1 MTQRPG
7 LALDWALLLVVVGL
21 LLFSLAL
28 VYSASAAVG
37 VWKFGSSQYF
47 LERHAVRVGLSI
59 VLLLVCAWVDYRHW
73 QRLSGLLLWI
83 GIGLL
88 LLVLV
93 LGEPVKGAARWLQ
106 IGPLRFQPSE
116 YIKFALLL
124 HMARLLAQEP
134 VARRPPSV
142 KRPLLWLLLCCA
154 LIAAQPNASVAVL
167 LALVGMLLLL
177 SGGVRWTTLSGVA
190 LLGVL
195 ALGVYLVAAPYR
207 MARLASFFEG
217 ETLPY
222 QARQALLA
230 FGHGGILGVGPG
242 QSVQRELFLPEA
254 YGDFVFAIVG
264 EEYGILGTT
273 VVILAFAVLLWR
285 GMRVAQRAPDAFGFL
300 LALGITATF
309 GLYAVVHMA
318 VTTGLLPVTGIP
330 LPFVSYGG
338 SSIFF
343 STAAAGVLLNIGR
356 QAQMPRWQ
364 EALPGVVLPRSR

>member
-134 VARRPPSV
+134 VVRRPPSA

-264 EEYGILGTT
+264 EEYGIVGTT

-343 STAAAGVLLNIGR
+343 SAAAAGVLLNIGR

>member
-134 VARRPPSV
+134 AARRPPSA

-254 YGDFVFAIVG
+254 HGDFVFAIVG
-264 EEYGILGTT
+264 EEYGIVGTT

-338 SSIFF
+338 SSILF
-343 STAAAGVLLNIGR
+343 SAAAAGVLLNIGR

>member
-134 VARRPPSV
+134 VARRPPSA

-154 LIAAQPNASVAVL
+154 LIAAQPNASIAVL

-207 MARLASFFEG
+207 MARLASFFES

-264 EEYGILGTT
+264 EEYGIVGTT

-343 STAAAGVLLNIGR
+343 SAAAAGVLLNIGR

>member
-134 VARRPPSV
+134 VARRPPSA

-264 EEYGILGTT
+264 EEYGIVGTT

-343 STAAAGVLLNIGR
+343 SAAAAGVLLNIGR

>member
-1 MTQRPG
+1 MNQRRG

-28 VYSASAAVG
+28 VYSASAAIG

-59 VLLLVCAWVDYRHW
+59 VLLLACAWVDYRHW
-73 QRLSGLLLWI
+73 QRLSGLLLWV

-124 HMARLLAQEP
+124 HIARLLAQEP
-134 VARRPPSV
+134 AARRPPSA
-142 KRPLLWLLLCCA
+142 KRPLLWLLLCCG

-177 SGGVRWTTLSGVA
+177 SGGVRWAMLSGVA

-195 ALGVYLVAAPYR
+195 AMGVYLVAAPYR

-242 QSVQRELFLPEA
+242 QSIQRELFLPEA

-264 EEYGILGTT
+264 EEYGIVGTT
-273 VVILAFAVLLWR
+273 LVILAFAVLLWR

-300 LALGITATF
+300 VALGITATF
-309 GLYAVVHMA
+309 GLYALVHMA

-343 STAAAGVLLNIGR
+343 SAAAAGVLLNIGR
-356 QAQMPRWQ
+356 RAQMPRWQ

>member
-134 VARRPPSV
+134 VARRPPSA
-142 KRPLLWLLLCCA
+142 KRPLVWLLLCCA

-264 EEYGILGTT
+264 EEYGIVGTT

-343 STAAAGVLLNIGR
+343 SAAAAGVLLNIGR

>member
-134 VARRPPSV
+134 AARRPPSA

-264 EEYGILGTT
+264 EEYGIVGTT

-285 GMRVAQRAPDAFGFL
+285 GMHVAQRAPDAFGFL

-343 STAAAGVLLNIGR
+343 SAAAAGVLLNIGR

>member
-134 VARRPPSV
+134 VARRPPSA

-264 EEYGILGTT
+264 EEYGIVGTT

-285 GMRVAQRAPDAFGFL
+285 GMRVAQHAPDAFGFL

-343 STAAAGVLLNIGR
+343 SAAAAGVLLNIGR

>member
-134 VARRPPSV
+134 VARRPPSA

-264 EEYGILGTT
+264 EEYGIVGTT

-285 GMRVAQRAPDAFGFL
+285 GMHVAQRAPDAFGFL

-343 STAAAGVLLNIGR
+343 SAAAAGVLLNIGR

>member
-134 VARRPPSV
+134 AVRRPPSA

-264 EEYGILGTT
+264 EEYGIVGTT

-343 STAAAGVLLNIGR
+343 SAAAAGVLLNIGR

>member
-134 VARRPPSV
+134 VARRPPSA

-254 YGDFVFAIVG
+254 HGDFVFAIVG
-264 EEYGILGTT
+264 EEYGIVGTT

-343 STAAAGVLLNIGR
+343 SAAAAGVLLNIGR

>member
-7 LALDWALLLVVVGL
+7 LALDWALLLVVVSL

-73 QRLSGLLLWI
+73 QRLSGPLLWI

-134 VARRPPSV
+134 AVRRPPSA

-264 EEYGILGTT
+264 EEYGIMGTT

-343 STAAAGVLLNIGR
+343 SAAAAGVLLNIGR

-364 EALPGVVLPRSR
+364 GALPGVVLPRSR

>member
-134 VARRPPSV
+134 VARRPPSA
-142 KRPLLWLLLCCA
+142 KRPLLWLLLCCT

-264 EEYGILGTT
+264 EEYGIVGTT

-343 STAAAGVLLNIGR
+343 SAAAAGVLLNIGR

>member
-134 VARRPPSV
+134 VARRPPSA

-190 LLGVL
+190 LLGLL

-254 YGDFVFAIVG
+254 HGDFVFAIVG
-264 EEYGILGTT
+264 EEYGIVGTT

-343 STAAAGVLLNIGR
+343 SAAAAGVLLNIGR

>member
-134 VARRPPSV
+134 VARRPPSA

-242 QSVQRELFLPEA
+242 QSIQRELFLPEA

-264 EEYGILGTT
+264 EEYGIVGTT

-343 STAAAGVLLNIGR
+343 SAAAAGVLLSIGR

>member
-134 VARRPPSV
+134 AARRPPSA
-142 KRPLLWLLLCCA
+142 KRPLVWLLLCCA

-264 EEYGILGTT
+264 EEYGIVGTT

-343 STAAAGVLLNIGR
+343 SAAAAGVLLNIGR

>member
-134 VARRPPSV
+134 VARRPPSA

-177 SGGVRWTTLSGVA
+177 SGGVRWTTLSGVV

-264 EEYGILGTT
+264 EEYGIVGTT

-343 STAAAGVLLNIGR
+343 SAAAAGVLLNIGR

>member
-343 STAAAGVLLNIGR
+343 SAAAAGVLLNIGR

>member
-59 VLLLVCAWVDYRHW
+59 VLLLMCAWVDYRHW

-134 VARRPPSV
+134 AARRPPSA

-264 EEYGILGTT
+264 EEYGIVGTT

-343 STAAAGVLLNIGR
+343 SAAAAGVLLNIGR

>member
-134 VARRPPSV
+134 VARRPPSA

-177 SGGVRWTTLSGVA
+177 SGGVRWATLSGVA

-264 EEYGILGTT
+264 EEYGIVGTT

-343 STAAAGVLLNIGR
+343 SAAAAGVLLNIGR

>member
-134 VARRPPSV
+134 VARRPPSA

-264 EEYGILGTT
+264 EEYGIMGTT

-343 STAAAGVLLNIGR
+343 SAAAAGVLLNIGR

>member
-134 VARRPPSV
+134 VARRPPSA

-195 ALGVYLVAAPYR
+195 ALGVYLVVAPYR

-264 EEYGILGTT
+264 EEYGIVGTT

-343 STAAAGVLLNIGR
+343 SAAAAGVLLNIGR

>member
-1 MTQRPG
+1 MNQRPG

-28 VYSASAAVG
+28 VYSASAAIG

-59 VLLLVCAWVDYRHW
+59 VLLLACAWVDYRHW

-124 HMARLLAQEP
+124 HIARLLAQEP
-134 VARRPPSV
+134 AARRPPSA
-142 KRPLLWLLLCCA
+142 KRPLLWLLLCCG

-177 SGGVRWTTLSGVA
+177 SGGVRWAMLSGVA

-195 ALGVYLVAAPYR
+195 AMGVYLVAAPYR

-242 QSVQRELFLPEA
+242 QSIQRELFLPEA

-264 EEYGILGTT
+264 EEYGIVGTT
-273 VVILAFAVLLWR
+273 LVILAFAVLLWR

-300 LALGITATF
+300 VALGITATF
-309 GLYAVVHMA
+309 GLYALVHMA

-343 STAAAGVLLNIGR
+343 SAAAAGVLLNIGR
-356 QAQMPRWQ
+356 RAQMPRWQ
-364 EALPGVVLPRSR
+364 EALPGVVLPGSR

>member
-134 VARRPPSV
+134 AARRPPSA

-264 EEYGILGTT
+264 EEYGIVGTT

-343 STAAAGVLLNIGR
+343 SAAAAGVLLNIGR

>member
-47 LERHAVRVGLSI
+47 LVRHAVRVGLSI
-59 VLLLVCAWVDYRHW
+59 VLLLACAWVDYRHW
-73 QRLSGLLLWI
+73 QRFSGLLLWI

-134 VARRPPSV
+134 TVRRPPSA
-142 KRPLLWLLLCCA
+142 KRPLLWLLLCCG

-177 SGGVRWTTLSGVA
+177 SAGVRWATLSSVA
-190 LLGVL
+190 LLGML
-195 ALGVYLVAAPYR
+195 AMGVYLVAAPYR

-242 QSVQRELFLPEA
+242 QSIQRELFLPEA

-264 EEYGILGTT
+264 EEYGIVGTT

-300 LALGITATF
+300 VALGITATF

-343 STAAAGVLLNIGR
+343 SAAAAGVLLNIAR

-364 EALPGVVLPRSR
+364 GTLPGVMLPRSR

>member
-106 IGPLRFQPSE
+106 IGPLHFQPSE

-134 VARRPPSV
+134 VARRPPSA
-142 KRPLLWLLLCCA
+142 KRPLVWLLLCCA

-264 EEYGILGTT
+264 EEYGIVGTT

-343 STAAAGVLLNIGR
+343 SAAAAGVLLNIGR

-364 EALPGVVLPRSR
+364 GALPGVVLPRSR

>member
-59 VLLLVCAWVDYRHW
+59 VLLLVCAWMDYRHW

-134 VARRPPSV
+134 AARRPPSA
-142 KRPLLWLLLCCA
+142 KRPLSWLLLCCA

-177 SGGVRWTTLSGVA
+177 SGGVRWTTLSGVV

-264 EEYGILGTT
+264 EEYGIVGTT

-343 STAAAGVLLNIGR
+343 SAAAAGVLLNIGR

>member
-73 QRLSGLLLWI
+73 RRLSGLLLWI

-106 IGPLRFQPSE
+106 IGPLHFQPSE

-134 VARRPPSV
+134 VARRPPSA
-142 KRPLLWLLLCCA
+142 KRPLVWLLLCCA

-264 EEYGILGTT
+264 EEYGIVGTT

-343 STAAAGVLLNIGR
+343 SAAAAGVLLNIGR

>member
-73 QRLSGLLLWI
+73 RRLSGLLLWI

-106 IGPLRFQPSE
+106 IGPLRLQPSE

-134 VARRPPSV
+134 AARRPPSA

-190 LLGVL
+190 LLCVL

-264 EEYGILGTT
+264 EEYGIVGTT

-343 STAAAGVLLNIGR
+343 SAAAAGVLLNIGR

>member
-28 VYSASAAVG
+28 VYSASAAIG

-59 VLLLVCAWVDYRHW
+59 VLLLACAWVDYRHW

-134 VARRPPSV
+134 AARRPPSV
-142 KRPLLWLLLCCA
+142 KRPLLWMLLCCG

-177 SGGVRWTTLSGVA
+177 SGGVRWATLFGVA

-195 ALGVYLVAAPYR
+195 AMGVYLVAAPYR

-222 QARQALLA
+222 QVRQALLA

-242 QSVQRELFLPEA
+242 QSIQRELFLPEA

-264 EEYGILGTT
+264 EEYGIVGTT

-285 GMRVAQRAPDAFGFL
+285 GIRVAQRAPDAFGFL
-300 LALGITATF
+300 VALGITATF
-309 GLYAVVHMA
+309 GLYAAVHMA

-338 SSIFF
+338 SSILF
-343 STAAAGVLLNIGR
+343 SAAAAGVLLNIAR
-356 QAQMPRWQ
+356 QSQMPRWQ
-364 EALPGVVLPRSR
+364 GTLPGVVLPRSR

>member
-1 MTQRPG
+1 MNQRPG

-28 VYSASAAVG
+28 VYSASAAIG

-59 VLLLVCAWVDYRHW
+59 VLLLACAWVDYRHW
-73 QRLSGLLLWI
+73 QRLSGLLLWV

-124 HMARLLAQEP
+124 HIARLLAQEP
-134 VARRPPSV
+134 AARRPPSA
-142 KRPLLWLLLCCA
+142 KRPLLWLLLCCG

-177 SGGVRWTTLSGVA
+177 SGGVRWAMLSGVA

-195 ALGVYLVAAPYR
+195 AMGVYLVAAPYR

-242 QSVQRELFLPEA
+242 QSIQRELFLPEA

-264 EEYGILGTT
+264 EEYGIVGTT
-273 VVILAFAVLLWR
+273 LVILAFAVLLWR

-300 LALGITATF
+300 VALGITATF
-309 GLYAVVHMA
+309 GLYALVHMA

-343 STAAAGVLLNIGR
+343 SAAAAGVLLNIGR
-356 QAQMPRWQ
+356 RAQMPRWQ

>member
-217 ETLPY
+217 EALPY
-222 QARQALLA
+222 QVRQALLA

-343 STAAAGVLLNIGR
+343 SAAAAGVLLNIGR

>member
-134 VARRPPSV
+134 VARRPPSA

-242 QSVQRELFLPEA
+242 QSIQRELFLPEA

-264 EEYGILGTT
+264 EEYGIVGTT

-343 STAAAGVLLNIGR
+343 SAAAAGVLLNIGR

>member
-134 VARRPPSV
+134 VARRPPSA
-142 KRPLLWLLLCCA
+142 KRPLVWLLLCCA

-177 SGGVRWTTLSGVA
+177 SGGVRWATLSGVA

-264 EEYGILGTT
+264 EEYGIVGTT

-343 STAAAGVLLNIGR
+343 SAAAAGVLLNIGR

>member
-134 VARRPPSV
+134 VARRPPSA
-142 KRPLLWLLLCCA
+142 KRPLVWLLLCCA

-207 MARLASFFEG
+207 MARLASFSRVRPSPTKRGRRCWHSDTGGFWALVQDRACSG
-217 ETLPY
+217 SSSYRKPTVISCLPLSG
-222 QARQALLA
+222 R
-230 FGHGGILGVGPG
+230 
-242 QSVQRELFLPEA
+242 S
-254 YGDFVFAIVG
+254 
-264 EEYGILGTT
+264 
-273 VVILAFAVLLWR
+273 
-285 GMRVAQRAPDAFGFL
+285 
-300 LALGITATF
+300 TASWERRWSS
-309 GLYAVVHMA
+309 L
-318 VTTGLLPVTGIP
+318 P
-330 LPFVSYGG
+330 LPCCCGG
-338 SSIFF
+338 
-343 STAAAGVLLNIGR
+343 GCV
-356 QAQMPRWQ
+356 
-364 EALPGVVLPRSR
+364 

>member
-134 VARRPPSV
+134 AARRPPSA

-264 EEYGILGTT
+264 EEYGIVGTT

-285 GMRVAQRAPDAFGFL
+285 GMRVVQRAPDAFGFL

-343 STAAAGVLLNIGR
+343 SAAAAGVLLNIGR

>member
-134 VARRPPSV
+134 AARRPPSA

-254 YGDFVFAIVG
+254 HGDFVFAIVG
-264 EEYGILGTT
+264 EEYGIVGTT

-343 STAAAGVLLNIGR
+343 SAAAAGVLLNIGR

>member
-134 VARRPPSV
+134 VARRPPSA

-207 MARLASFFEG
+207 MARLASFFES

-264 EEYGILGTT
+264 EEYGIVGTT

-343 STAAAGVLLNIGR
+343 SAAAAGVLLNIGR

>member
-264 EEYGILGTT
+264 EEYGIVGTT

-343 STAAAGVLLNIGR
+343 SAAAAGVLLNIGR